1 MSLMTAEKLQAIV
14 EAALMVAGQPLTIAA
29 LQNLFNEDERP
40 NNADIKAA
48 LAGIR
53 ERHEH
58 SGIELHE
65 VASGYRLQ
73 AKTELSPWLA
83 KLWEERAP
91 RYSRAFLETL
101 AIIAY
106 KQPITRAEI
115 EEIRGVTV
123 SSNIMKTLS
132 EREWIRLVGFR
143 DTPGKPAIYGTTK
156 TFLDHFGLASLS
168 ALPTLAEFKDMQ
180 THDAELQVQLA
191 IENSDIGPDDSEV
204 IPAERDAI
212 VAEENNETTAETAE
226 AETTETAEATDAEAV
241 ETTASSETESAEAD
255 FETSSDD
262 TEEDEIENDEIDA
275 EDDSEIEAELEEE
288 TELEAEA
295 AHESQQAASTTVT
308 NIDAHDEL
316 NQANASEVEEDFDE
330 ADLALAQS

>member
-29 LQNLFNEDERP
+29 LQNLFNDDERP
-40 NNADIKAA
+40 ANADIKTA

-53 ERHEH
+53 ERHQD

-123 SSNIMKTLS
+123 SSNIVKTLS
-132 EREWIRLVGFR
+132 EREWVRLVGFR
-143 DTPGKPAIYGTTK
+143 DTPGKPALYGTTK
-156 TFLDHFGLASLS
+156 TFLDHFNLSSLS
-168 ALPTLAEFKDMQ
+168 DLPTLAEFKDMQ

-191 IENSDIGPDDSEV
+191 IENSNVGPDNSEV
-204 IPAERDAI
+204 IPEERDALI
-212 VAEENNETTAETAE
+212 A
-226 AETTETAEATDAEAV
+226 
-241 ETTASSETESAEAD
+241 
-255 FETSSDD
+255 
-262 TEEDEIENDEIDA
+262 
-275 EDDSEIEAELEEE
+275 
-288 TELEAEA
+288 EAEA
-295 AHESQQAASTTVT
+295 ASGVAEEMSAEAEATPAETEEMMAEAEEISAEEEMT
-308 NIDAHDEL
+308 
-316 NQANASEVEEDFDE
+316 SEVEAEQAEANVVEIHAEITAEMESVDE
-330 ADLALAQS
+330 ATNDSIVEEEDEAEIAAAQS